1 MGRQSAIEELERL
14 RGSRVIAYVTA
25 DRMPVGASIAGDAVR
40 PFFDVLRAMGKVE
53 KLDLFVYSGG
63 GSTEVPW
70 RIASALRKYADSWH
84 ILVPFRANSAAT
96 LLALGADQIILGRHG
111 ELGPIDPTINIQGRP
126 GGTQTPDS
134 ISVEDVMAYFRFVKE
149 EVGLTDQ
156 SNLADSL
163 GHLANRLDAVGLG
176 YVHRTRSHIRDV
188 AHRMLTSQQ
197 NPPSERAMETIVATL
212 AERVYAHDHAIGL
225 QEAKD
230 IGLPVEDASEEV
242 ESAMWKLLCKYED
255 ELQMRDPI
263 DPVEL
268 VQNTDRFVDEL
279 AIAAIESNNTLFEFR
294 GKLDVQAVRQM
305 PPTLNVSLN
314 QNLQLPVGMDP
325 SNLPAELQQILQQM
339 QAQMVQQLLPDAEQA
354 VKQAIAAQAPL
365 TNLSVNYRGGKWIK
379 MKPAGA

>member
-1 MGRQSAIEELERL
+1 MGRQSEIEELERL
-14 RGSRVIAYVTA
+14 RGKRVITYVTG

-40 PFFDVLRAMGKVE
+40 PFFDVLRAMGKVNT
-53 KLDLFVYSGG
+53 LDLFVYSGG
-63 GSTEVPW
+63 GATEVPW
-70 RIASALRKYADSWH
+70 RIASALRAYADSWN

-96 LLALGADQIILGRHG
+96 LLALGADKIILGRHG
-111 ELGPIDPTINIQGRP
+111 ELGPIDPTINIQGNP
-126 GGTQTPDS
+126 GGTPTHDS

-163 GHLANRLDAVGLG
+163 GHLADRLDAVGLG
-176 YVHRTRSHIRDV
+176 NVHRTRSHIRDV
-188 AHRMLTSQQ
+188 AQRMMTSQQ
-197 NPPSERAMETIVATL
+197 NPPSERVMETIVATL

-225 QEAKD
+225 YEAKD
-230 IGLPVEDASEEV
+230 IGLPVEDASKEV
-242 ESAMWKLLCKYED
+242 ESAMWNLLCKYED

-294 GKLDVQAVRQM
+294 GRFDVQAVRQM

-325 SNLPAELQQILQQM
+325 NNLPIELQQILQQM

-354 VKQAIAAQAPL
+354 VREAIKAQAPL
-365 TNLSVNYRGGKWIK
+365 VNLTVNYRGGKWVEI
-379 MKPAGA
+379 